1 VLTVPTVGVVKE
13 ADVPV
18 VPLVVLAVVCDSVVN
33 VVGVVTLSK
42 THTHNSGDKK
52 KQNTLQKM
60 TMWGLLQTSANGMR
74 LDLRNV
80 AYSKIW
86 PMSFPSG
93 SDLQLTTD
101 VNYYTENGLQN
112 SELLYS
118 EMISNNLE
126 DKFVKESRQD
136 AISSVIL
143 C

>member
-1 VLTVPTVGVVKE
+1 VLTVVTLGVVKE

-52 KQNTLQKM
+52 NKIYCKKM

-86 PMSFPSG
+86 PISFSSG

-101 VNYYTENGLQN
+101 VNYHTENGLQN

-118 EMISNNLE
+118 EIISNNLE

-143 C
+143 R